1 MPDTVNGNGDPL
13 HAVITSVWPKPAIGA
28 PQLVNLTVF
37 CANGVGC
44 GRQGVTLVEDT
55 TTLKGDEFGF
65 CHWPDDVAGIKD
77 KDAPTVEVD
86 DDEPD
91 EEGHPVFD
99 GDKPAEDEPTTALD
113 EVGNE

>member
-13 HAVITSVWPKPAIGA
+13 HAVITSVWPKATNSDDRF
-28 PQLVNLTVF
+28 VNLTVF

-44 GRQGVTLVEDT
+44 GRQMVRLVEDT
-55 TTLKGDEFGF
+55 TTLNGDEFGF
-65 CHWPDDVAGIKD
+65 CHWPGDVAGIKD
-77 KDAPTVEVD
+77 KNAPTVEVD

-113 EVGNE
+113 DVGKE